1 MENKKLIKLSNGN
14 IKEMTC
20 SEVFEQFKNFL
31 YKMSY
36 KWSKQYDIEDVFQV
50 GSVALVKAYNNY
62 SIDKDIKFI
71 TYLCTAVKYEILHYH
86 YKNEKHIGVKS
97 LDSRI
102 VGHSTLLVEMLAD
115 DTDYEE
121 IVVTNINKIYIRNF
135 VRDLIKC
142 LNPREQIIIK
152 HKFIDGLTLKQIGTS
167 LGISGSRA
175 GQIVDSC
182 LRKMELYYERKV
194 NNYGQSTT

>member
-31 YKMSY
+31 YKTAI
-36 KWSKQYDIEDVFQV
+36 KWSKGYEVEDIFQV

-71 TYLCTAVKYEILHYH
+71 TYLYTAVKYEIWHYH

-97 LDSRI
+97 LDSHI
-102 VGHSTLLVEMLAD
+102 VGHSTLLIEMLAD

-121 IVVTNINKIYIRNF
+121 IVVSNINKIYIRKF
-135 VRDLIKC
+135 VEDLIKC

-152 HKFIDGLTLKQIGTS
+152 HKFMDELTLKQIGTS
-167 LGISGSRA
+167 LGISGSRV

-182 LRKMELYYERKV
+182 LRKMKHYYERKI
-194 NNYGQSTT
+194 NK